1 VADVIK
7 NFELTLANTEAQRKK
22 DLDMAGTQIAA
33 LKKDSE
39 TQIAALKKDLGALK
53 KGSETQIAALKKDLG
68 KAEDKIELLNR
79 EAATTK
85 NEIDVLKENAAATE
99 RYIEVLAEDVE
110 ATTDFLAL
118 GVRLFSSLPLSLLL
132 LPHYQGRGQSRSNQ
146 TQKPARPCSS
156 IASHVPWPK
165 YFNQHLRFQKLP
177 GSSRSFI
184 CSTSTPAASP

>member
-1 VADVIK
+1 MADIIK
-7 NFELTLANTEAQRKK
+7 KFELTLANTEAQRKK

-39 TQIAALKKDLGALK
+39 TQIAALKKD
-53 KGSETQIAALKKDLG
+53 SETQIAALKKDLD
-68 KAEDKIELLNR
+68 KAEAERNDLKDKVELLNM

-85 NEIDVLKENAAATE
+85 NEIGVLKENAAATE

-118 GVRLFSSLPLSLLL
+118 GVRPFSSLPLSLLL

-156 IASHVPWPK
+156 IASHLPGPK
-165 YFNQHLRFQKLP
+165 QFNHHRFQRLP
-177 GSSRSFI
+177 GSSRFFTLSA
-184 CSTSTPAASP
+184 STPAASR